1 MKRSAIKW
9 IMGLVLALV
18 MLVVVVGGIGWYQ
31 LHPSPP
37 GLQVWWNG
45 HILTMDA
52 NGKQATALV
61 IKDDHIIAVG
71 SDHDVQRWLPDADVQ
86 LDLDGRTVVPGFIEA
101 HGHFP
106 GAGLSAVA
114 ADLNSPPIG
123 PVTNVAEALA
133 ALAQLHADQPGDD
146 WLIGFGYDDTM
157 LAEKRH
163 LTRAD
168 LDSVSTERPIM
179 AMHISAHMVVVNSF
193 VLELL
198 GIDATTPDPEGGEIH
213 KDAATGEPTGLLL
226 ETASRSIM
234 LDALDMPPLQQLDVV
249 RSAVETYGQQGFTT
263 VQNGLATLKQ
273 IKGLSAASKVGLIP
287 QRLVVWPKDELGI
300 AAAEGAID
308 LSQHATDRMHIGAT
322 KFVGDGSIQGY
333 TG

>member
-123 PVTNVAEALA
+123 PVTNVAQALA
-133 ALAQLHADQPGDD
+133 ALAQLQADQPGDD
-146 WLIGFGYDDTM
+146 WLIGFGYDDTV

-168 LDSVSTERPIM
+168 LDSVSTERPII

-213 KDAATGEPTGLLL
+213 KDAA
-226 ETASRSIM
+226 
-234 LDALDMPPLQQLDVV
+234 
-249 RSAVETYGQQGFTT
+249 
-263 VQNGLATLKQ
+263 
-273 IKGLSAASKVGLIP
+273 
-287 QRLVVWPKDELGI
+287 
-300 AAAEGAID
+300 
-308 LSQHATDRMHIGAT
+308 
-322 KFVGDGSIQGY
+322 
-333 TG
+333 